1 MTANKFDVII
11 PTAGKEASFVHRVT
25 EYVRANFL
33 EADKIYIIT
42 NKRYIKKIEK
52 TIGKQNDVIVLDE
65 DSILDGLTI
74 DRVRTLLKKYTE
86 CTAAGWYFQQFLK
99 YAFSLSDFVS
109 KDYLSWDA
117 DTIPVSKLSFY
128 ESNRPVFTKKYE
140 YNANYFATIKKLL
153 GLDKKVP
160 YSFIAEH
167 MLFSPDIVKK
177 LLVKIEDSDVPG
189 EIWYEKIIRAGDHK
203 HPLPAFSE
211 FETYGTFVMEYYP
224 NSYSTRQLNTFRRGG
239 WIMGR
244 SISDKKLKSLSFDL
258 DTISF
263 EMRDEPAFPYNLPNI
278 WWRMK
283 DLVGKGFRYSP
294 KIVIKKAVKLF
305 FKK

>member
-52 TIGKQNDVIVLDE
+52 TIKKQNDVIVLDE
-65 DSILDGLTI
+65 DCIFKGLTI

-99 YAFSLSDFVS
+99 YGFSLSNFVS

-128 ESNRPVFTKKYE
+128 ENNRPVFTKKYE

-177 LLVKIEDSDVPG
+177 LLAKIEDADVPG
-189 EIWYEKIIRAGDHK
+189 EIWYEKIIRAGNHK

-211 FETYGTFVMEYYP
+211 FETYGTFVMECYP
-224 NSYSTRQLNTFRRGG
+224 DRYSVRQLNTFRRGG

-244 SISDKKLKSLSFDL
+244 NISDKKLKSLSFDL

-278 WWRMK
+278 WWRIK
-283 DLVGKGFRYSP
+283 DFAGKSIQYSP
-294 KIVIKKAVKLF
+294 RVVIKKAAKLF
-305 FKK
+305 S